1 MTLKDNQLM
10 LRGCSHFLRMY
21 FLVELLELMTEVVQS
36 E

>member
-10 LRGCSHFLRMY
+10 LRGCSPFLRIY
-21 FLVELLELMTEVVQS
+21 FLVELLELTTEVVQS